1 MEFETC
7 GNGATASQAPSWQ
20 RLLLAP
26 LVDLALPTGSTRS
39 RELRTCWCLAQSDA
53 IDPLVW
59 SGRASQEVSSIWRL
73 CGLASMYPASDW
85 SGLCSGPSWI
95 SARVRSHYRTG
106 LERAKRVTRVRMRRE
121 DRSSISFHPLAD
133 LGRKTGLCH
142 RSLLDQCSSFV
153 RAVRPFLRPGLHVVR
168 GIARRGRQGWPS
180 RLALHHVG
188 VCRPRLDG
196 PEHGATLT
204 QVEALS
210 RSSIHRRRL
219 HSLLLAPCSR

>member
-1 MEFETC
+1 MVF
-7 GNGATASQAPSWQ
+7 Q
-20 RLLLAP
+20 
-26 LVDLALPTGSTRS
+26 
-39 RELRTCWCLAQSDA
+39 LRTPMLQFGTGQW
-53 IDPLVW
+53 VW
-59 SGRASQEVSSIWRL
+59 SQRRKRICRSGGYTVLHQCIRPLIGAVCAPGHHGYQRACVLITGQASSGAIW
-73 CGLASMYPASDW
+73 
-85 SGLCSGPSWI
+85 
-95 SARVRSHYRTG
+95 
-106 LERAKRVTRVRMRRE
+106 VTRVRMRRE

-153 RAVRPFLRPGLHVVR
+153 RAMRPFLRPGLRVFR

-204 QVEALS
+204 QVGAPS
-210 RSSIHRRRL
+210 RSSWHIR
-219 HSLLLAPCSR
+219 SYVPC